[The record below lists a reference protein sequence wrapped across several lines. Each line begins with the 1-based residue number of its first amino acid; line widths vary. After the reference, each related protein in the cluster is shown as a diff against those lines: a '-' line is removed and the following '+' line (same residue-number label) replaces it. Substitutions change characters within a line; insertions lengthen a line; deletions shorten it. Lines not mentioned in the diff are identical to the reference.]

1 MKLIRD
7 SNETSF
13 QFKLSKK
20 LTFVDIQNI
29 QLYKVVS
36 RPVGGDDGDKEG
48 HEDELIPHVADIKDV
63 ITYMNKYYY
72 NKLFETESMAVG
84 TQEIEAIRMKS
95 FTSTRVDKG
104 KKPNMDKAIFGFP
117 LEYTDI
123 ISNIIRIDQQKTI
136 KKSKDY
142 PERFR
147 DQDEYSFYVGFD
159 FDFTIQTYTYVY
171 FSTVDVISKLGGI
184 GATIKLVITMIAPLM
199 VLKFMVA
206 FAQII
211 LRKASQKVRI
221 FRIKDIKKSIKT
233 IREKIKEKMCQYPDD

>member
-1 MKLIRD
+1 M
-7 SNETSF
+7 
-13 QFKLSKK
+13 
-20 LTFVDIQNI
+20 
-29 QLYKVVS
+29 
-36 RPVGGDDGDKEG
+36 
-48 HEDELIPHVADIKDV
+48 
-63 ITYMNKYYY
+63 
-72 NKLFETESMAVG
+72 
-84 TQEIEAIRMKS
+84 
-95 FTSTRVDKG
+95 
-104 KKPNMDKAIFGFP
+104 
-117 LEYTDI
+117 
-123 ISNIIRIDQQKTI
+123 

-142 PERFR
+142 PEKFR

-211 LRKASQKVRI
+211 LRKAAQKVRI

-233 IREKIKEKMCQYPDD
+233 IREKIKDRMQKYPDDEEILKECQEELDDIK